1 MSADFG
7 GFQTK
12 EAQSK
17 ALSKAI
23 RDSQQT
29 YSNEWKK
36 YSRKPW
42 AKRATNENLSDSQLS
57 QKLLNEKKLDDTM
70 KRLDE
75 IDTQILD
82 IQARKDELKSIESM
96 KVNSRTNI
104 QVKMV
109 SNQAYQTLLSKE
121 QSLESERNK
130 LTNQVQK
137 YQNNMDKID
146 LASQT
151 GKIFSAGIKMEPA
164 MDTRSRDIAPVT
176 SGAMSPVDRAEAYDK
191 QGSLIDP
198 NFSLN
203 DVAQGAVNQI
213 GLSSKPTILDNA
225 ITSPFKDMSTMIQDP
240 KQYQQDLDY
249 GYDAMTRSAKEIS
262 KEPDK
267 FTGNVIGEGALAF
280 GLFGTGKI
288 PKGGKIVSKVFTS
301 KEINKAEK
309 LVQKAEMNKLNVDPK
324 IQSKVSKEMK
334 KFYDETGLNPNNNV
348 DLIRIPTPQ
357 EKTLN
362 TRKALD
368 KIGDDLGTTIYTGYT
383 NKNAKKYT
391 GIGVGIGALGFG
403 INETKNKKSSVFNFK
418 Y

>member
-1 MSADFG
+1 
-7 GFQTK
+7 
-12 EAQSK
+12 
-17 ALSKAI
+17 
-23 RDSQQT
+23 
-29 YSNEWKK
+29 
-36 YSRKPW
+36 
-42 AKRATNENLSDSQLS
+42 
-57 QKLLNEKKLDDTM
+57 
-70 KRLDE
+70 
-75 IDTQILD
+75 
-82 IQARKDELKSIESM
+82 
-96 KVNSRTNI
+96 
-104 QVKMV
+104 
-109 SNQAYQTLLSKE
+109 
-121 QSLESERNK
+121 
-130 LTNQVQK
+130 
-137 YQNNMDKID
+137 
-146 LASQT
+146 
-151 GKIFSAGIKMEPA
+151 
-164 MDTRSRDIAPVT
+164 
-176 SGAMSPVDRAEAYDK
+176 
-191 QGSLIDP
+191 
-198 NFSLN
+198 
-203 DVAQGAVNQI
+203 
-213 GLSSKPTILDNA
+213 
-225 ITSPFKDMSTMIQDP
+225 MSTMIQDP

-301 KEINKAEK
+301 KEINNAEK

>member
-164 MDTRSRDIAPVT
+164 MDTGSREIAPVT
-176 SGAMSPVDRAEAYDK
+176 SGAMSPADRAEVYDK

-225 ITSPFKDMSTMIQDP
+225 ITSPFKDMSTMIQVP

-267 FTGNVIGEGALAF
+267 FTGNVIGEGALAKNTVQS
-280 GLFGTGKI
+280 LKRDEKI
-288 PKGGKIVSKVFTS
+288 
-301 KEINKAEK
+301 
-309 LVQKAEMNKLNVDPK
+309 L
-324 IQSKVSKEMK
+324 
-334 KFYDETGLNPNNNV
+334 
-348 DLIRIPTPQ
+348 R
-357 EKTLN
+357 
-362 TRKALD
+362 
-368 KIGDDLGTTIYTGYT
+368 
-383 NKNAKKYT
+383 
-391 GIGVGIGALGFG
+391 
-403 INETKNKKSSVFNFK
+403 
-418 Y
+418 